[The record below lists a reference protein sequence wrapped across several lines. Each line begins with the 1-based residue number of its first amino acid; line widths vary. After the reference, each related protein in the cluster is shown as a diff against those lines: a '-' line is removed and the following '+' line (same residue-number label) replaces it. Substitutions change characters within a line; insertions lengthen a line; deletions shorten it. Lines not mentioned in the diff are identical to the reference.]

1 MAKQLIGI
9 GSTAND
15 GTGDNLREGA
25 TKVNNVFNE
34 LYTALGDGTS
44 ISSGTFVTTAAAQT
58 VTNKNLTAATNTFPT
73 LSIKDDAST
82 IDVVNLGETI
92 TFEGGSGITTTVTD
106 NKITFDTDGAIVT
119 ETSTDTLTNKS
130 IDLADNTLTGTTAQ
144 FNTAVSDGDFSTT
157 SGSETLTNKAIDL
170 TDNTLTG
177 TLAEFNTAISD
188 ETVVG
193 RATTDTLTNKSISG
207 GTNTLSNIANGSL
220 TNSAVT
226 LGATSVSLGATA
238 SSASNFNITGS
249 SSLSGTGTVDTTGS
263 GNKLRFNFANV
274 GSLPAAADYEGMF
287 AYDVGANIP
296 YVADAGGWVKLLNEN
311 GSISDLSNVG
321 SIASITNGQVLV
333 WNAAGGRFDPG
344 NQGAG
349 FSAGTD
355 LDQAGADV
363 QDVGY
368 IGHRSPDDSVV
379 NTLTVTVAS
388 KTTEHYH
395 HGTGSSNGYVIDGHE
410 SPALTLAPGVHRFDQ
425 SDSSN
430 SGHPLLF
437 YSSSSKSRLISTG
450 VTTNGTPGSSGA
462 YTQIEVDTD
471 TQTPLNYQCSAHAYM
486 GHVVECIYGKQRRIN
501 NVTDKTNTGDGSDTT
516 FTVLNGYTVDD
527 VLVIVNGIV
536 LTPTDDYTIST
547 TTLTFVA
554 APAASAEIVI
564 RYLG

>member
-226 LGATSVSLGATA
+226 LGATSVALGATA
-238 SSASNFNITGS
+238 AAASNFNITGS

-274 GSLPAAADYEGMF
+274 GSLPVAADYEGMF
-287 AYDVGANIP
+287 AYDVGGNNA
-296 YVADAGGWVKLLNEN
+296 YVADTGGWVKILTEN
-311 GSISDLSNVG
+311 GSISDFGNVG
-321 SIASITNGQVLV
+321 SIASITDQQALV
-333 WNAAGGRFDPG
+333 WNASAGRFDP
-344 NQGAG
+344 ASIPTSG
-349 FSAGTD
+349 FAI
-355 LDQAGADV
+355 AMA
-363 QDVGY
+363 
-368 IGHRSPDDSVV
+368 
-379 NTLTVTVAS
+379 VA
-388 KTTEHYH
+388 
-395 HGTGSSNGYVIDGHE
+395 
-410 SPALTLAPGVHRFDQ
+410 L
-425 SDSSN
+425 
-430 SGHPLLF
+430 
-437 YSSSSKSRLISTG
+437 
-450 VTTNGTPGSSGA
+450 
-462 YTQIEVDTD
+462 
-471 TQTPLNYQCSAHAYM
+471 
-486 GHVVECIYGKQRRIN
+486 
-501 NVTDKTNTGDGSDTT
+501 
-516 FTVLNGYTVDD
+516 
-527 VLVIVNGIV
+527 
-536 LTPTDDYTIST
+536 
-547 TTLTFVA
+547 
-554 APAASAEIVI
+554 
-564 RYLG
+564 